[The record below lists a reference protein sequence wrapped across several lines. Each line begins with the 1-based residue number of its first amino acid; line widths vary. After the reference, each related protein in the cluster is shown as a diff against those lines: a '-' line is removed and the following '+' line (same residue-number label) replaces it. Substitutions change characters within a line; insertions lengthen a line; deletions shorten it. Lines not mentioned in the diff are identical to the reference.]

1 MGEESPG
8 PFLGSGPSV
17 HTPSAPR
24 LRARKVGA
32 GGWRRPSG
40 PPGWWGGAVWE
51 PGSWVCFAPQEPGA
65 GPAPG
70 AGGRSGQQAELA
82 GSGGQNRAVV
92 VGAASASVPRVS
104 EDRERVAARLCA
116 WEVGSQTLPLSTP
129 RGKTQAPHSKGVCVP
144 PGEEP
149 ALWMASLLRS
159 QGCPGTF
166 SSSKTSGTWDRRI
179 QPVDSR
185 GIWKDIA
192 GLSPGPSPSPNPSFM
207 GFPPQHDPGPL
218 PVQD

>member
-1 MGEESPG
+1 MGGGGRLVPLAGGEG
-8 PFLGSGPSV
+8 LSGN
-17 HTPSAPR
+17 
-24 LRARKVGA
+24 LGA
-32 GGWRRPSG
+32 GCASPRSLEQGQRRGQGDAAVSRQS
-40 PPGWWGGAVWE
+40 WQGA
-51 PGSWVCFAPQEPGA
+51 
-65 GPAPG
+65 
-70 AGGRSGQQAELA
+70 
-82 GSGGQNRAVV
+82 GGQNRAVV

-104 EDRERVAARLCA
+104 EDGERVAARLCA

-129 RGKTQAPHSKGVCVP
+129 RGKTQAPHSKGGCVP

-179 QPVDSR
+179 QTVDSR
-185 GIWKDIA
+185 GIWKDIV

-218 PVQD
+218 PMQD